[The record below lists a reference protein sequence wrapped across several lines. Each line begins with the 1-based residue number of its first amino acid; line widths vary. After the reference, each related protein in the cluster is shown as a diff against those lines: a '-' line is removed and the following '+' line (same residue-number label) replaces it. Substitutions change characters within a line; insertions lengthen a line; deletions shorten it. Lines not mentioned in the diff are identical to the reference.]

1 MPNAL
6 SKLYYWV
13 ELTAPAEGWIAPVG
27 GVFAE
32 VEYIVITNAQMFVR
46 DSDGILTDIAALMP
60 NKAILNLGMDLGSV
74 SDGFSA
80 GIISSPISDIKTLK
94 GRISGLWQSES
105 TVSRNIWESIRDQTE
120 ADGKVFSLAGAQIE
134 VYQCSGHA
142 PGLLHFGGDLWRT
155 IGDNESVTLAAG
167 DYAYPDIAHRVIRGR
182 ITNSQ
187 VSGTEISFQ
196 AEDLVAA
203 LAEPISIT
211 TTPVQGSVEA
221 QVVPIV
227 IGTLTPSL
235 DDPQALVPLVATEYT
250 RAAKVF
256 RYADEVESDIATEVF
271 FVERGGKV
279 GRVRDM
285 VFKEYDDIL
294 RGVIAIPEKTT
305 KDLGG
310 GFVAISGTT
319 SATVATSNRTASE
332 GFSLSVSEQA
342 ALMPEGSEFAII
354 RDISIAHEP
363 PIIQIGDEI
372 VRLAGNGDYPRAAQF
387 DMVDATGFA
396 NPVPYTVVPHER
408 GHSGTTPA
416 AHLAGA
422 SMIRLNSQGNNDGT
436 LILWQTAPDYIRE
449 FRNRRNLNAPAVFGD
464 ANNAKRAGISGSVA
478 GVLINSERLA
488 WGELTTEPPLIF
500 SARDVGPEF
509 YPDGITPHQQRW
521 ASRLWTLGYS
531 LGDGDDH
538 WFGNTVFK
546 DYCDGRFQILCPPP
560 KADYGELAKIM
571 EHYYSQYT
579 DEWIPRP
586 WVQIR
591 VKGRARIRRQVGE
604 TAAPPSLDEA
614 EIWKG
619 AFARVMVEAGVYPN
633 GVISQ
638 ANRISSYNLGGAN
651 DSRIVAYLPG
661 DGVLDLL
668 EFDEIRYIDVASLSA
683 DDLWVSRR
691 RSDDPYEGFID
702 TDNPIP
708 IRIEIET
715 NAVYPGGEIVGTPG
729 SIAGRKKHTY
739 GSGVVSPE
747 VEIDA
752 IVISFVT
759 RKELDRGDLLVPA
772 AGVASAAVSGVS
784 DRADIAA
791 LRLAQRV
798 YPSMSVTPIGGT
810 PATATQTT
818 LLAQGRVQ
826 DIKATPRSIARDIV
840 APTRARLYYRDEGG
854 IYITTLID
862 SSSRTLDGTLVHDDF
877 RVGENG
883 LTDIR
888 YSYTDAR
895 DLITGIEIAYR
906 MDSQNRPGRTI
917 RITHNSARG
926 DDGRDVDLTQEFIP
940 SMGFATSVSV
950 LFMQDLFAKALAKRG
965 SESVLTLTDKFSRTT
980 GQAFSR
986 ALDSARIRAVELI
999 TIKATAPADPWLNR
1013 DKLTTYDLGN
1023 DLRGIL
1029 PDRIIDYRGGVG
1041 VMAKRRYIYD
1051 HSVAELAEK
1060 KPTITVTL
1068 QELPR

>member
-1 MPNAL
+1 L

-27 GVFAE
+27 GVFAD

-46 DSDGILTDIAALMP
+46 DADGILTDIAALMP
-60 NKAILNLGMDLGSV
+60 NKSILNLGMDLGSV

-94 GRISGLWQSES
+94 GRFSGLWQSES
-105 TVSRNIWESIRDQTE
+105 MVSRNIWESIRDQTE

-155 IGDNESVTLAAG
+155 IGDNEPVTLAAG

-182 ITNSQ
+182 ITSAQ
-187 VSGTEISFQ
+187 VSGTEISFE

-203 LAEPISIT
+203 LAEPISTT

-227 IGTLTPSL
+227 IGTLTPSV

-285 VFKEYDDIL
+285 VFKQYDDRI
-294 RGVIAIPEKTT
+294 VTEPVKTT
-305 KDLGG
+305 RDLGG
-310 GFVAISGTT
+310 GLVAISGTT
-319 SATVATSNRTASE
+319 DTATSTANRTASE
-332 GFSLSVSEQA
+332 GFVLAVAEQA
-342 ALMPEGSEFAII
+342 FLIPEGSEDAIT
-354 RDISIAHEP
+354 RDISITHEP

-387 DMVDATGFA
+387 EMVDATGFA

-408 GHSGTTPA
+408 GHAGTTPA
-416 AHLAGA
+416 EHLAGTT
-422 SMIRLNSQGNNDGT
+422 MTRLNSQGNNDGT

-449 FRNRRNLNAPAVFGD
+449 FRNRRNLDAPAAFGD

-478 GVLINSERLA
+478 GVLKNSERLA

-509 YPDGITPHQQRW
+509 YPDGTKPHDTQRW

-531 LGDGDDH
+531 PGDGDDH
-538 WFGNTVFK
+538 WFSNTVFK

-560 KADYGELAKIM
+560 KADYGELVKM
-571 EHYYSQYT
+571 LEHYYSAY
-579 DEWIPRP
+579 DDDKIPRP
-586 WVQIR
+586 WVQVRI
-591 VKGRARIRRQVGE
+591 KGRARIRRQVGE
-604 TAAPPSLDEA
+604 TAPPPSIADA

-619 AFARVMVEAGVYPN
+619 AFALVRVEG
-633 GVISQ
+633 GVIAGR
-638 ANRISSYNLGGAN
+638 ANLISGQYQPWGLFN
-651 DSRIVAYLPG
+651 DPRLIAYLPG

-668 EFDEIRYIDVASLSA
+668 EFDETRYIDVASLSA

-691 RSDDPYEGFID
+691 RSDDPYEGLID

-729 SIAGRKKHTY
+729 SIAGRKKHTS

-791 LRLAQRV
+791 LRLAQRI

-810 PATATQTT
+810 PSTATQTT

-826 DIKATPRSIARDIV
+826 DIKATPRGIARDIV

-877 RVGENG
+877 RIGENG

-888 YSYTDAR
+888 YSYTDSR

-965 SESVLTLTDKFSRTT
+965 SESVLTLTDKFTRTT

-986 ALDSARIRAVELI
+986 ALDSARIRAVELV
-999 TIKATAPADPWLNR
+999 TIKATAPADPWLSR
-1013 DKLTTYDLGN
+1013 EKLATYDLGN

-1060 KPTITVTL
+1060 KPTITITL